1 MVATDGVTNGTTKR
15 IEGQVVIVTGGARG
29 IGEAVTRAL
38 VGAGA
43 QVLVADVL
51 DEEGHALVA
60 ELGDATRF
68 VHLDVVDPTQWA
80 EAVATAEHLLGPVT
94 GLVNNA
100 GIVTWGALASMPLAD
115 WERTLQINLTG
126 VFLGMQ
132 AVIPALRREGGGSIV
147 NISSTA
153 GLMGYSSIPAYV
165 ASKWGVR
172 GLTKAAAVELGP
184 DHIRVNSVHPGPIR
198 TPMTAGLDANMTA
211 NQPIPRM
218 GEPDEVAALVLFL
231 LGPATYCT
239 GSEIAVD
246 GGAVVGQVVRP
257 PAE

>member
-1 MVATDGVTNGTTKR
+1 MVGTTGTTGTTNG

-51 DEEGHALVA
+51 DEEGHALVT
-60 ELGDATRF
+60 ELGEATRF
-68 VHLDVVDPTQWA
+68 VHLDVTDPTGWA
-80 EAVATAEHLLGPVT
+80 EAVATAEHRLGPVT

-100 GIVTWGALASMPLAD
+100 GIVTWGTLDSMPLEE
-115 WERTLQINLTG
+115 WERTLRTNLTG

-153 GLMGYSSIPAYV
+153 GLMGYANIPAYV

-172 GLTKAAAVELGP
+172 GLTKSAAIELGP

-198 TPMTAGLDANMTA
+198 TPMTAGLDPEMAS

-218 GEPDEVAALVLFL
+218 GEPHEVAAVVLFL

-257 PAE
+257 PGE